1 MIPCTTAVSLAAA
14 SSVADKKKC
23 YGKYRSVNLNDDV
36 IVAHELTRFEVDFD
50 GRVRALLQDARVLV
64 WGCGTTTHHYR
75 FYGPFLRTWNSECIT
90 YMYMY
95 LPVREKQVRYSA
107 CKLDENCKVSLSRSY
122 ISEHHAETYRP
133 TATTHAITHV

>member
-14 SSVADKKKC
+14 SSVTDKKKC
-23 YGKYRSVNLNDDV
+23 NLNDDDV

-95 LPVREKQVRYSA
+95 LREKQVRYST